1 MTSDEVNMLKYI
13 ITLMMRENKRERDK
27 KSMES
32 KQGTS
37 VSPESDVCFPTIKTC
52 EVPTDM
58 NRGWKKS
65 VLVLSRS
72 VLQLLFL

>member
-1 MTSDEVNMLKYI
+1 
-13 ITLMMRENKRERDK
+13 
-27 KSMES
+27 MES

-58 NRGWKKS
+58 NRGWKQS